1 MSPRHRPR
9 PRTRSAAA
17 SPAAAAGK
25 PPYRVPTMD
34 EIAAMGWNGFN
45 GVTTFSG
52 CGGSSLGY
60 RMAGFRMLWASEFI
74 PAAQETYRAN
84 AAPHTVLDT
93 RDIREVTAADICAAT
108 GLAVGEVDLYDGSPP
123 CAAFSTMGKREAGWG
138 KVKPYS
144 DTVQRVDDLFF
155 EYARILRELQ
165 PRTFV
170 AENVSG
176 LVKGTAKGYFLE
188 ILAAL
193 KACGY
198 RVEARLLDASRLG
211 VPQSRQRLIF
221 VGVREDLDMAPA
233 FPRPLPYTYTV
244 RDALPAV
251 PRLVHDTSGNRGQG
265 DVTDQ
270 PSPAITVGTDAINSY
285 HFRVLDP
292 EDGQEI
298 THDPETGKNIH
309 IGRYA
314 IGEAWRDTPRGG
326 SSERFFSLKRMDPD
340 RPSQTITAEGGNV
353 TKASVTHYAEAR
365 KLTLAEL
372 RPIAGFPNDFVLTGT
387 YEQRW
392 ERIGRAVPPVMMSHI
407 AAAVRDQVLIP
418 LRERGVI

>member
-9 PRTRSAAA
+9 ARRAATA
-17 SPAAAAGK
+17 PAAAAVDK
-25 PPYRVPTMD
+25 PPYRVPPMG

-60 RMAGFRMLWASEFI
+60 RMAGFRMRWASEFI
-74 PAAQETYRAN
+74 PAAAETYRAN
-84 AAPHTVLDT
+84 CAADTVLDT

-155 EYARILRELQ
+155 EYARILKELQ
-165 PRTFV
+165 PRTFI

-221 VGVREDLDMAPA
+221 VGVREDLELSPP
-233 FPRPLPYTYTV
+233 FPRPLPYQYTV
-244 RDALPAV
+244 RDALPEV
-251 PRLVHDTSGNRGQG
+251 PRLVHDTSGARGQG
-265 DVTDQ
+265 DVTDR
-270 PSPAITVGTDAINSY
+270 PSPAITVGTDSMNSY
-285 HFRVLDP
+285 HFRVLDAA
-292 EDGQEI
+292 EGQEV

-314 IGEAWRDTPRGG
+314 IGEEWTRLAPGG
-326 SSERFFSLKRMDPD
+326 KSDRYLSLMRPDPD
-340 RPSQTITAEGGNV
+340 KPYPTVVQRAGEVSA
-353 TKASVTHYAEAR
+353 ASPTHWAEAR
-365 KLTLAEL
+365 KLNLREL
-372 RPIAGFPNDFVLTGT
+372 RRIGGFPDDFLLTGT

>member
-1 MSPRHRPR
+1 M
-9 PRTRSAAA
+9 
-17 SPAAAAGK
+17 
-25 PPYRVPTMD
+25 
-34 EIAAMGWNGFN
+34 
-45 GVTTFSG
+45 
-52 CGGSSLGY
+52 
-60 RMAGFRMLWASEFI
+60 
-74 PAAQETYRAN
+74 
-84 AAPHTVLDT
+84 
-93 RDIREVTAADICAAT
+93 
-108 GLAVGEVDLYDGSPP
+108 
-123 CAAFSTMGKREAGWG
+123 
-138 KVKPYS
+138 
-144 DTVQRVDDLFF
+144 
-155 EYARILRELQ
+155 
-165 PRTFV
+165 
-170 AENVSG
+170 
-176 LVKGTAKGYFLE
+176 
-188 ILAAL
+188 
-193 KACGY
+193 
-198 RVEARLLDASRLG
+198 
-211 VPQSRQRLIF
+211 
-221 VGVREDLDMAPA
+221 
-233 FPRPLPYTYTV
+233 
-244 RDALPAV
+244 
-251 PRLVHDTSGNRGQG
+251 
-265 DVTDQ
+265 
-270 PSPAITVGTDAINSY
+270 GTDAINSY

>member
-9 PRTRSAAA
+9 ARRAGTA
-17 SPAAAAGK
+17 PAAATVDK
-25 PPYRVPTMD
+25 PAYRVPCMD
-34 EIAAMGWNGFN
+34 EIAALGWNGFN

-60 RMAGFRMLWASEFI
+60 RMAGFRMRWASEFI

-84 AAPHTVLDT
+84 AAPYTVLDG

-123 CAAFSTMGKREAGWG
+123 CAAFSSMGSREAGWG
-138 KVKPYS
+138 KVKAYS

-155 EYARILRELQ
+155 EYARILKELQ

-176 LVKGTAKGYFLE
+176 LIKGTAKGYFLE

-221 VGVREDLDMAPA
+221 VGVREDLDMAPV
-233 FPRPLPYTYTV
+233 FPRPLPYQYTV

-251 PRLVHDTSGNRGQG
+251 PRLVHDTSGDRGQG
-265 DVTDQ
+265 DVTDK

-292 EDGQEI
+292 AEGQEI

-326 SSERFFSLKRMDPD
+326 SSERFFSLKRLDPD
-340 RPSQTITAEGGNV
+340 KPSQTISAEGGNV

-372 RPIAGFPNDFVLTGT
+372 RRIGGFPDDFVLTGT

-407 AAAVRDQVLIP
+407 AAAVRDRVLYP

>member
-1 MSPRHRPR
+1 MTRRRPTAARPR
-9 PRTRSAAA
+9 PAVV
-17 SPAAAAGK
+17 K
-25 PPYRVPTMD
+25 PPYRVPTMA
-34 EIAAMGWNGFN
+34 EIAALPWNGFN
-45 GVTTFSG
+45 AASTFSG

-60 RMAGFRMLWASEFI
+60 RMAGFRMRWASEFI
-74 PAAQETYRAN
+74 PAAQDTYRAN

-93 RDIREVTAADICAAT
+93 RDIREVTAADILAAT
-108 GLAVGEVDLYDGSPP
+108 GLAVGELDLYDGSPP

-138 KVKPYS
+138 KPKRYS

-221 VGVREDLDMAPA
+221 VGVREDLDMDPV

-244 RDALPAV
+244 HDALPAL
-251 PRLVHDTSGNRGQG
+251 PCLVHDTSGERGQG
-265 DVTDQ
+265 DVTDK
-270 PSPAITVGTDAINSY
+270 PSPAITVGVGGMNSR
-285 HFRVLDP
+285 HFQVHTP
-292 EDGQEI
+292 APDGSV
-298 THDPETGKNIH
+298 THDPETGKDIT
-309 IGRYA
+309 ISRYA
-314 IGEAWRDTPRGG
+314 IGDAWLDTPPGG
-326 SSERFFSLKRMDPD
+326 SSERFFSLKRNHPD

-365 KLTLAEL
+365 KLTLQEL
-372 RPIAGFPNDFVLTGT
+372 RAIGGFPPDFTLTGT